1 MLKKTF
7 TLAISMRATARLVRT
22 VAIHLGAVTILIG
35 MMGSIAFAQENSGWA
50 SFTSAEGRFTVLMP
64 TKPKIEVKDT
74 DTAQGTLQ
82 LHLFSSSN
90 DNAYFLVSYNDFP
103 SVDEANKQA
112 ALEAGR
118 TGAIDSMGGALV
130 SERKISIGNDPGL
143 EFSAKK
149 VSEGS
154 EIIANAR
161 LYFVGQRL
169 YQLLVLAY
177 KPHADSPDIQK
188 FLTSF
193 ELAK

>member
-7 TLAISMRATARLVRT
+7 AVVITMTG
-22 VAIHLGAVTILIG
+22 VAILIG
-35 MMGSIAFAQENSGWA
+35 VMGLVAFAQENSAWI
-50 SFTSAEGRFTVLMP
+50 SFTSHEGRFTVLMP
-64 TKPKIEVKDT
+64 AKPKIEVKDT
-74 DTAQGTLQ
+74 DTAQGTLP
-82 LHLFSSSN
+82 LHLISASN
-90 DNAYFLVSYNDFP
+90 ENAYFLISYNDFP
-103 SVDEANKQA
+103 NVDEANKQA

-118 TGAIDSMGGALV
+118 TGAIESMGGQLV
-130 SERKISIGNDPGL
+130 SERKISIGSNPGL

-161 LYFVGQRL
+161 LYFVGHRL
-169 YQLLVLAY
+169 YQMLVLAY

-193 ELAK
+193 ELSE

>member
-1 MLKKTF
+1 MLKKAF
-7 TLAISMRATARLVRT
+7 A
-22 VAIHLGAVTILIG
+22 VAILAGAIVTQVGVIA
-35 MMGSIAFAQENSGWA
+35 SVAFAQDNSGWT

-64 TKPKIEVKDT
+64 AKPKTDIKDT
-74 DTAQGTLQ
+74 DTTQGNLA
-82 LHLFSSSN
+82 LHLFSAAN
-90 DNAYFLVSYNDFP
+90 DNGYFLISYNDFP
-103 SVDEANKQA
+103 NVDENNRQA

-118 TGAIDSMGGALV
+118 TGAIESMGGQLI
-130 SERKISIGNDPGL
+130 SERKISIGNNPGL

-149 VSEGS
+149 ISEGS

-161 LYFVGQRL
+161 LYFVGHRL

-193 ELAK
+193 ELAN

>member
-7 TLAISMRATARLVRT
+7 SVAISMRS
-22 VAIHLGAVTILIG
+22 VANLLSAVVVILIG
-35 MMGSIAFAQENSGWA
+35 VMGSGAYAQENSAWT

-64 TKPKIEVKDT
+64 AKPNTEVKDT
-74 DTAQGTLQ
+74 NTAQGNLA
-82 LHLFSSSN
+82 LHLFSAAN
-90 DNAYFLVSYNDFP
+90 DNGYFLISYNDFP
-103 SVDEANKQA
+103 NVDETNVQT

-118 TGAIDSMGGALV
+118 TGAIESMGGELV
-130 SERKISIGNDPGL
+130 SERKISIGNNPGL
-143 EFSAKK
+143 EFRAKK
-149 VSEGS
+149 ISEGP

-161 LYFVGQRL
+161 LYFVGHRL

-193 ELAK
+193 ELAN

>member
-7 TLAISMRATARLVRT
+7 SVAISMRS
-22 VAIHLGAVTILIG
+22 VANLLSAVVVILIG
-35 MMGSIAFAQENSGWA
+35 VMGSGAYAQENSAWT

-64 TKPKIEVKDT
+64 AKPNTEVKDT
-74 DTAQGTLQ
+74 NTAQGNLA
-82 LHLFSSSN
+82 LHLFSAAN
-90 DNAYFLVSYNDFP
+90 DNGYFLISYNDFP
-103 SVDEANKQA
+103 NVDETNVQT

-118 TGAIDSMGGALV
+118 TGAIESMGGELV
-130 SERKISIGNDPGL
+130 SERKISMGNIPGL

-149 VSEGS
+149 ISEGP

-161 LYFVGQRL
+161 LYFVGHRL

-193 ELAK
+193 ELAN